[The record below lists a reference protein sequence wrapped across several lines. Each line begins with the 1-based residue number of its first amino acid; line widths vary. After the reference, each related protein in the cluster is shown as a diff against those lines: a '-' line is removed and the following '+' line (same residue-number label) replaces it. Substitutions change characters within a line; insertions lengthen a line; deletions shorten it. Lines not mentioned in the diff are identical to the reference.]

1 MTLDQLKALYA
12 PYHNFREF
20 DSGFENYNSSYSPP
34 ASLGPQTEVGKQAYD
49 RGAECAM
56 RWARYQREGKA

>member
-12 PYHNFREF
+12 PYHNFRSF
-20 DSGFENYNSSYSPP
+20 
-34 ASLGPQTEVGKQAYD
+34 EVGFREYDFISVSSRFTNLNASAQAYD

-56 RWARYQREGKA
+56 RWARYRREGKA